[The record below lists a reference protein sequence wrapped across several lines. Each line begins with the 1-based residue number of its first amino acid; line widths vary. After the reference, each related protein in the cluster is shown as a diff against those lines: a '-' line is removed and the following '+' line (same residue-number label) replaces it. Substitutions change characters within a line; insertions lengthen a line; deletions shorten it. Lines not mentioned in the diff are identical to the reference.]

1 MKDRTGSS
9 QGSGMIEITASAHV
23 PYQGE
28 HHEDR
33 EQHCKGL
40 LQDRHGRIRVKDPK
54 RDRPVQI
61 FLACFVILGFAS
73 MWIMEIDW
81 AQVAEGI
88 SKIPIALSKLL
99 HLDFSQF
106 DITLTALFESIAVAI
121 LSTIYS
127 LFLGMILAVLQ
138 ARNLTPARW
147 ISTVLSAVM
156 TFLRAIPSIIWVLLI
171 LVCVGFGPAAGIIGI
186 SIFSTSFFAKS
197 FAQCFEEVSA
207 DTLEAL
213 RAIGAGRVKIFFA
226 AVLPSAVT
234 GVLAWTS
241 ISFEK
246 NFESSA
252 VLGTVG
258 AGGIGYVISN
268 CMNRY
273 AYGQAIVAIAL
284 VLLFTYAMELGF
296 TVIKEQKGNM

>member
-1 MKDRTGSS
+1 M
-9 QGSGMIEITASAHV
+9 
-23 PYQGE
+23 
-28 HHEDR
+28 
-33 EQHCKGL
+33 
-40 LQDRHGRIRVKDPK
+40 
-54 RDRPVQI
+54 
-61 FLACFVILGFAS
+61 
-73 MWIMEIDW
+73 
-81 AQVAEGI
+81 
-88 SKIPIALSKLL
+88 
-99 HLDFSQF
+99 
-106 DITLTALFESIAVAI
+106 AI

-138 ARNLTPARW
+138 ARNLTQARW
-147 ISTVLSAVM
+147 ISSVLSAVM

-197 FAQCFEEVSA
+197 FAQRFEEVSP
-207 DTLEAL
+207 DTLETL
-213 RAIGAGRVKIFFA
+213 SAIGAGRVKIFFA

-234 GVLAWTS
+234 GILAWTS

-252 VLGTVG
+252 VLGMVG

>member
-1 MKDRTGSS
+1 
-9 QGSGMIEITASAHV
+9 MIEITASVCV

-33 EQHCKGL
+33 EQHCKEL

-61 FLACFVILGFAS
+61 FLVCFMILGLAS

-81 AQVAEGI
+81 AQVGEGI
-88 SKIPIALSKLL
+88 SKIPTALSKLL

-106 DITLTALFESIAVAI
+106 GITLTALFESIAVAI

-127 LFLGMILAVLQ
+127 LFLGMILTVLQ

-147 ISTVLSAVM
+147 ISSVLSAVI
-156 TFLRAIPSIIWVLLI
+156 TFLRVIPSIIWVLLI

-197 FAQCFEEVSA
+197 FAQCFEEVSP

-213 RAIGAGRVKIFFA
+213 SAIGAGRVKIFFA

-234 GVLAWTS
+234 DILAWTS

-296 TVIKEQKGNM
+296 TVIKEQKGNT

>member
-1 MKDRTGSS
+1 
-9 QGSGMIEITASAHV
+9 MIEITASAHV
-23 PYQGE
+23 PYQRK
-28 HHEDR
+28 HHENR
-33 EQHCKGL
+33 EQHCKGPL
-40 LQDRHGRIRVKDPK
+40 RDRHGRIRVKDPK

-61 FLACFVILGFAS
+61 FLICFMILELAS

-81 AQVAEGI
+81 AQVGEGI
-88 SKIPIALSKLL
+88 SKIPTAFSKLL

-106 DITLTALFESIAVAI
+106 GITLTALFESIAVAI

-127 LFLGMILAVLQ
+127 LFLGMILTVLQ

-147 ISTVLSAVM
+147 ISSVLSAVM

-197 FAQCFEEVSA
+197 FAQRFEEVSP

-213 RAIGAGRVKIFFA
+213 SAIGAGRVKIFFA

-234 GVLAWTS
+234 GILAWTS

-252 VLGTVG
+252 VLGKVG

>member
-1 MKDRTGSS
+1 
-9 QGSGMIEITASAHV
+9 MIEITASAHV
-23 PYQGE
+23 PYQRE
-28 HHEDR
+28 HHENR
-33 EQHCKGL
+33 EQRCKGPL
-40 LQDRHGRIRVKDPK
+40 RDRHGRIRVKDPK

-61 FLACFVILGFAS
+61 FLVCFVILGLAS

-81 AQVAEGI
+81 AQVGEGI
-88 SKIPIALSKLL
+88 SKIPTAFSKLL

-106 DITLTALFESIAVAI
+106 GITLTALFESIAVAI

-147 ISTVLSAVM
+147 ISSVLSAVM
-156 TFLRAIPSIIWVLLI
+156 TFLRAIPSIIWVLLSLI
-171 LVCVGFGPAAGIIGI
+171 CVGFGPAAGIIGI

-197 FAQCFEEVSA
+197 FAQRFEEVSP

-213 RAIGAGRVKIFFA
+213 SAIGAGRVKIFFA

-234 GVLAWTS
+234 GILAWTS

-252 VLGTVG
+252 ILGTVG

>member
-1 MKDRTGSS
+1 
-9 QGSGMIEITASAHV
+9 MIEITASAHV
-23 PYQGE
+23 PYQRK
-28 HHEDR
+28 HHENR

-40 LQDRHGRIRVKDPK
+40 LRDRHGRIRVKDPK

-61 FLACFVILGFAS
+61 FLICFMILELAS

-81 AQVAEGI
+81 AQVGEGI
-88 SKIPIALSKLL
+88 SKIPTAFSKLL

-106 DITLTALFESIAVAI
+106 GITLTALFESIAVAI

-127 LFLGMILAVLQ
+127 LFLGMILTVLQ

-147 ISTVLSAVM
+147 ISSVLSAVM

-197 FAQCFEEVSA
+197 FAQRFEEVSP

-213 RAIGAGRVKIFFA
+213 SAIGAGRVKIFFA

-234 GVLAWTS
+234 GILAWTS

>member
-1 MKDRTGSS
+1 
-9 QGSGMIEITASAHV
+9 MIEITASAHV
-23 PYQGE
+23 PYQRE
-28 HHEDR
+28 HHENR
-33 EQHCKGL
+33 EQHCKGPL
-40 LQDRHGRIRVKDPK
+40 RDRHGRIRVKDPK
-54 RDRPVQI
+54 RDRLVQI
-61 FLACFVILGFAS
+61 FLVCFVILGLAS

-81 AQVAEGI
+81 AQVGEGI
-88 SKIPIALSKLL
+88 SKIPTAFFKLL

-106 DITLTALFESIAVAI
+106 GITLTALFESIAVAI

-147 ISTVLSAVM
+147 ISSVLSAVM
-156 TFLRAIPSIIWVLLI
+156 TFLRAIPSIIWVLLS

-197 FAQCFEEVSA
+197 FAQRFEEVSP

-213 RAIGAGRVKIFFA
+213 SAIGAGRVKIFFA

-234 GVLAWTS
+234 GILAWTS